1 MENVLFPWA
10 SLQPTATVAYWAEAQ
25 LASPRRRPL
34 DGPCRWCTSALGVAC
49 SELERRYGF
58 HLSHPHGSSYESQ
71 YLNLGKVAGN
81 RGLTGEAVRAVAT
94 DDVDGGND
102 SKVREGTHRSS
113 P

>member
-49 SELERRYGF
+49 SPALR
-58 HLSHPHGSSYESQ
+58 
-71 YLNLGKVAGN
+71 
-81 RGLTGEAVRAVAT
+81 
-94 DDVDGGND
+94 
-102 SKVREGTHRSS
+102 RSS
-113 P
+113 SDDMVFTSAIRMDLATSHNT